1 MRPALPGR
9 RPPPRL
15 PAVRIAV
22 LGRLLAVRD
31 GVELD
36 LAPAKQ
42 RALLAGL
49 ALHAGRVVPVETLI
63 DLLWGEAP
71 PAAVQASL
79 HGYVAALRRVLEPGR
94 AARSAGSVL
103 VTQGSGYLL
112 EVAPDAV
119 DVTVFTR
126 QVTDARRR
134 LGGDA
139 LTVAP
144 ALGPADLTP
153 STGTWRT

>member
-36 LAPAKQ
+36 LGPAKQ

-49 ALHAGRVVPVETLI
+49 ALHAGRVVPVETLT
-63 DLLWGEAP
+63 DLIWGDAP

-94 AARSAGSVL
+94 AARSEPSVL
-103 VTQGSGYLL
+103 VTEAPGYRLDVPV
-112 EVAPDAV
+112 EAV
-119 DVTVFTR
+119 DAAAFSR
-126 QVTDARRR
+126 GVTDAHRR
-134 LGGDA
+134 LGSDPLA
-139 LTVAP
+139 V
-144 ALGPADLTP
+144 
-153 STGTWRT
+153 